1 MGNDF
6 KLKERKFG
14 LDVRKRFFTQGAVRQ
29 WHRMLG
35 EAVDTPF
42 LEVFKARLDGEQ
54 RAHSRGIGN
63 R

>member
-54 RAHSRGIGN
+54 
-63 R
+63 